1 MDKAATPGTDNPLL
15 DEIGEPRAVLEKLTP
30 EESAQLLSLLR
41 KAKVAHQRSLNDS
54 LDDGL
59 KVLPR
64 LIRPAARKILFGR

>member
-1 MDKAATPGTDNPLL
+1 MATAGADNPLL
-15 DEIGEPRAVLEKLTP
+15 DELHEPRAVLEKLTP

-59 KVLPR
+59 KILPR